1 MFNLDAVYQNGQE
14 FSFEE
19 LRAKQIGFK
28 YSEPVQEDSKPVVIP
43 VKSPI
48 RPMTRAVEPPAR
60 HMPSPTI
67 NTKAAMQDVF
77 EMFNQPLAEQQDWDY
92 EDETIS
98 AKVYRPEQVKIGV
111 FKDSDDEEDE
121 QEQRRVT
128 PPSSVSSMSGSRNV
142 RADEYEVNLED
153 SERFPFPAKTPKMPP
168 KYPISSTPLVPSG
181 MTSAPQTVMRPGFKP
196 FVDIMTPITEVSED
210 RTFAGLSTIHS
221 ERNLIASLS
230 SCEDSTGSTQSFLS
244 RHKKSLGGD
253 ILTDLGEH
261 TEMLRLDSIASMD
274 QTEMQ
279 SDDVQD
285 QQDLSRSLNQGPA
298 QIMPVHTDEDLTGYE
313 MMDIPNPCNPR
324 DPQIIQAI
332 LESVDIPR
340 DIGLYPCMN
349 QAAGFLSRFGRCL
362 SLKGKKRS
370 ASQNPSEDDSNILVF
385 DLPKVGKF
393 KFSKKLGEGGFGS
406 VFLVQ
411 RLNAGS
417 LSEAELLQALEDEEG
432 ADLDAN
438 VTMDG
443 TMTSLHTTPMALKI
457 ESPPAPWEF
466 YILSLL
472 RSRLPVRV
480 NESVMRPVSCH
491 LFQDESAF
499 LMEFLNQGTL
509 LNCVNLAQKGGYG
522 ASSGTGPGGL
532 DELLAMFWAIE
543 ILRTVETAH
552 AAGIMH
558 GDIKVI
564 PSNDVALCI
573 SNVAKA

>member
-1 MFNLDAVYQNGQE
+1 
-14 FSFEE
+14 
-19 LRAKQIGFK
+19 
-28 YSEPVQEDSKPVVIP
+28 
-43 VKSPI
+43 
-48 RPMTRAVEPPAR
+48 
-60 HMPSPTI
+60 MPSPTI

-77 EMFNQPLAEQQDWDY
+77 EMFNQPLAEQQDWEY

-111 FKDSDDEEDE
+111 FKDSDDEDDA
-121 QEQRRVT
+121 QEQPRVT
-128 PPSSVSSMSGSRNV
+128 PPSSVSGSRHNE
-142 RADEYEVNLED
+142 DEYEINIED
-153 SERFPFPAKTPKMPP
+153 HEHFPFPAKTPKMPP

-221 ERNLIASLS
+221 ERNLIACLS
-230 SCEDSTGSTQSFLS
+230 SCADSTGSTQSFLS
-244 RHKKSLGGD
+244 RHKTSLGGD
-253 ILTDLGEH
+253 ILADLGEH
-261 TEMLRLDSIASMD
+261 TEMLRLDTTTSMD
-274 QTEMQ
+274 RTEGQ
-279 SDDVQD
+279 SDLTQD
-285 QQDLSRSLNQGPA
+285 QHDSSRSSEKAPA
-298 QIMPVHTDEDLTGYE
+298 QIMPAHTDEDLTGYE

-324 DPQIIQAI
+324 DPQIVQAI
-332 LESVDIPR
+332 LESVDIPK

-349 QAAGFLSRFGRCL
+349 QAVGFLARFGQCM
-362 SLKGKKRS
+362 SLKGKKRG
-370 ASQNPSEDDSNILVF
+370 ASSYSSEDSNVLLF
-385 DLPKVGKF
+385 DLPQVGKF
-393 KFSKKLGEGGFGS
+393 KFSKKLGEGGFGA

-411 RLNAGS
+411 RLNAGT

-432 ADLDAN
+432 AELDAN
-438 VTMDG
+438 LTMDG
-443 TMTSLHTTPMALKI
+443 TMTSMHTTPMALKI

-480 NESVMRPVSCH
+480 NESVMRPISCH

-499 LMEFLNQGTL
+499 LMDFLSQGTL

-522 ASSGTGPGGL
+522 AGSGTVVQPGQGGL

-543 ILRTVETAH
+543 ILRTVETVH

-558 GDIKVI
+558 GDIKVF
-564 PSNDVALCI
+564 
-573 SNVAKA
+573 